1 MLYNNKNLSEPWFS
15 LIKFKIKQV
24 EGRLNKGD
32 FKNMEVGDE
41 IEFTNNDF
49 GFQRS
54 YIVKIKSI
62 IYSFLFT
69 GIFMCIVIIFTFFP
83 FQKRIGRSA
92 VTPAIMPFYNST
104 GSSDM
109 RAHITSTAMF
119 PGFNLRISSKDQ
131 YYQY

>member
-1 MLYNNKNLSEPWFS
+1 MLYDNKNLSEPWFS

-62 IYSFLFT
+62 SYYDNFFEYLDSE
-69 GIFMCIVIIFTFFP
+69 GIERCLPTVDSIAHGVDVYYKYYKPEDEIKYGIKAITFE
-83 FQKRIGRSA
+83 
-92 VTPAIMPFYNST
+92 
-104 GSSDM
+104 
-109 RAHITSTAMF
+109 
-119 PGFNLRISSKDQ
+119 
-131 YYQY
+131 